1 VSCAEQLARTVSLCN
16 NGHVAAA
23 ANRCPLVPAPY
34 VIRRK
39 IHPRRHLLVMNFVS
53 SNRACSALPPPGAGV
68 RLLLPGFLLRH
79 LEHPQN
85 NFSSTSEKK
94 REGGEQTLAGRIPP
108 RAALP
113 SRDSRAGAGAGGCV
127 ALPIAG
133 DRVVSR
139 RWRVGAGAAA
149 IPGSTGPDHRWR
161 RRRGLAGWPRA
172 NVLSAGPGRRGASG
186 PGGRP
191 PETAATATADG
202 SARGWRCSGGSSTG
216 SRRIGS
222 SRSPTASTV
231 R

>member
-1 VSCAEQLARTVSLCN
+1 MQQRSR
-16 NGHVAAA
+16 
-23 ANRCPLVPAPY
+23 RCRSQPLVPAPY

-39 IHPRRHLLVMNFVS
+39 IHPWRHLLVMNFVS

-68 RLLLPGFLLRH
+68 RLLLPGA
-79 LEHPQN
+79 
-85 NFSSTSEKK
+85 SSSATSNTPKIISAARAKK
-94 REGGEQTLAGRIPP
+94 TRGGRANPSWPNPP

-113 SRDSRAGAGAGGCV
+113 SRHSRAGAGAGGCV